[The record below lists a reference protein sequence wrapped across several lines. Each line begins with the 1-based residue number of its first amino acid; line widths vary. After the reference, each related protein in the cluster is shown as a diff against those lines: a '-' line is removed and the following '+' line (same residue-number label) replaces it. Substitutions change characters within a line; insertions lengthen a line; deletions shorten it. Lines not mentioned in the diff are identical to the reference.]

1 MSFTV
6 RLRLTTWVS
15 SERDSLLGDMV
26 THRGMIA
33 RATGQMTDAL
43 WGSLPRDTFQYTRN
57 GDLWQQIH
65 NMVTPTGRTR

>member
-1 MSFTV
+1 MNCCV

-15 SERDSLLGDMV
+15 RDLAFSPSGETHVGMV
-26 THRGMIA
+26 TLV
-33 RATGQMTDAL
+33 ATVMTDAL